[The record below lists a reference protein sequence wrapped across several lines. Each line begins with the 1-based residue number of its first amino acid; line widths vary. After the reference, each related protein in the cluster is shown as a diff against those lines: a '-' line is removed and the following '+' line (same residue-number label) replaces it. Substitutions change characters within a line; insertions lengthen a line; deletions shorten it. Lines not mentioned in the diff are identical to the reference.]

1 MLNIRH
7 TFLSKSKND
16 SNQNYTRNKEH
27 NFLTQFITPSHME
40 FFFCLVAILVPDL
53 NPSRAGNSQSEV
65 LISQSEFQFHF
76 SGFSKLTVAT
86 KQSTPNMVWKTES
99 QKGAFSC
106 VCRYNKK

>member
-27 NFLTQFITPSHME
+27 NFLTQFITPSRME

-76 SGFSKLTVAT
+76 SGFSKLTVASKAEHT
-86 KQSTPNMVWKTES
+86 KYGMKN
-99 QKGAFSC
+99 
-106 VCRYNKK
+106 